1 MITEVKD
8 SLVLQYS
15 VATMKILHA
24 ELKYIVVI
32 QF

>member
-1 MITEVKD
+1 MIIEVKD
-8 SLVLQYS
+8 SLVLQCS